1 MSKTLLQSREFLFV
15 AWRSV
20 VGSCRGEIR
29 KNYCSN
35 SFFCHCDSFSFH
47 GIFFFCQVGKKAGQ
61 LFREEKLARRMKSGT
76 VRYQNR

>member
-29 KNYCSN
+29 KNYRSN

-47 GIFFFCQVGKKAGQ
+47 GIFF
-61 LFREEKLARRMKSGT
+61 S
-76 VRYQNR
+76 VR